1 MTGEEEHGIEKNSP
15 LWLKIVSKSKKFKII
30 IDQIFQ
36 TEFRSNS
43 LLFNDFELKW
53 LKLFRDIEKA
63 TKYGPDANLEKR
75 DLPSSMRDPVQA
87 RSKKVDLE
95 SGVGKTK
102 GIWFNTWYILY
113 LWLI

>member
-1 MTGEEEHGIEKNSP
+1 M
-15 LWLKIVSKSKKFKII
+15 
-30 IDQIFQ
+30 
-36 TEFRSNS
+36 
-43 LLFNDFELKW
+43 FENI
-53 LKLFRDIEKA
+53 FRDIEKA

-102 GIWFNTWYILY
+102 GMG
-113 LWLI
+113 LISNSMHHEFQKFRQIIPKKPYHLKMEIMEKDLVVIIVQFVM